1 MKNVGNV
8 NQRYPITVIADSHEP
23 TTTSIDCFVV

>member
-8 NQRYPITVIADSHEP
+8 NQRYPITAIADSHEP
-23 TTTSIDCFVV
+23 AVLAIDCFVV